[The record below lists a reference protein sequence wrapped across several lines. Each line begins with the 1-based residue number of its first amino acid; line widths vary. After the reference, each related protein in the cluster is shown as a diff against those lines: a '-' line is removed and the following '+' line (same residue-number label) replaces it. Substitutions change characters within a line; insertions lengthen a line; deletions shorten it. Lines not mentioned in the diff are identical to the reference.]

1 MTVQEICDYFKN
13 EVYSAH
19 PEYDIEHNVING
31 SNYFYLT
38 VHLGNENCYCFLI
51 LPDASNQPFDKI
63 KPSKNHLKEF
73 EQLYNSPKCVL
84 KKVIIIKR
92 KADNVMEHRTFAPEH
107 FEED

>member
-19 PEYDIEHNVING
+19 PEYDIEPNIIDG
-31 SNYFYLT
+31 SNHFYLT
-38 VHLGNENCYCFLI
+38 VHLGNGNCYCFLV
-51 LPDASNQPFDKI
+51 LPDPNNQPFDRI

-84 KKVIIIKR
+84 NKVIVIR
-92 KADNVMEHRTFAPEH
+92 KNADNRIEHRTYTTDH